1 MGGNSRFTG
10 CTIILPVSICFIHKE
25 LKKMRIV
32 AGEFRSR
39 VISAVEGNN
48 TRPTTD
54 KIKEAIFSRIGP
66 YFEGGSMLDL
76 FGGSGNMSLEAIS
89 RGMEHALISDV
100 SYSAISTIRKNVKM
114 LGVENRVTIWKM
126 DYRQVLEQASR
137 SEQTFD
143 LVYLDPPYKKQQIL
157 WILQYLDAHDMV
169 KEQGDIVCESLK
181 EDEFPEQ
188 VGALHKV
195 KDVTYGI
202 TRITYYRKELT
213 E

>member
-10 CTIILPVSICFIHKE
+10 CTIILPLCICFIHEE

-39 VISAVEGNN
+39 VISAVEGNT

-54 KIKEAIFSRIGP
+54 KIKEAVFSRIVP
-66 YFEGGSMLDL
+66 YFDGGNMREL

-89 RGMEHALISDV
+89 RGMEHALVCDV
-100 SYSAISTIRKNVKM
+100 SHAAVSTIRKNVKT
-114 LGVENRVTIWKM
+114 LDVASRVTIWKM
-126 DYRQVLEQASR
+126 DYRQVLAKASQEQR
-137 SEQTFD
+137 TFD

-157 WILQYLDAHDMV
+157 HILQYLDTHDLV
-169 KEQGDIVCESLK
+169 NELGDIVCESLK
-181 EDEFPEQ
+181 EDEFPDQ

-202 TRITYYRKELT
+202 TRITYYRKECM

>member
-10 CTIILPVSICFIHKE
+10 CTIILPLCICFIHEE

-39 VISAVEGNN
+39 VISAVEGNT

-54 KIKEAIFSRIGP
+54 KIKEAVFSRIGP
-66 YFEGGSMLDL
+66 YFDGGNMLDL

-89 RGMEHALISDV
+89 RGMEHALVCDV
-100 SYSAISTIRKNVKM
+100 SYAAVSTIRKNVKT
-114 LGVENRVTIWKM
+114 LDVASRVTIWKM
-126 DYRQVLEQASR
+126 DYRQVLAKASQEQR
-137 SEQTFD
+137 TFD

-157 WILQYLDAHDMV
+157 HILQYLDTHDLV
-169 KEQGDIVCESLK
+169 NELGDIICESLK
-181 EDEFPEQ
+181 EDEFPDQ

-195 KDVTYGI
+195 KDVTYG
-202 TRITYYRKELT
+202 TYYRKECM

>member
-39 VISAVEGNN
+39 VISAVEGNT

-54 KIKEAIFSRIGP
+54 KIKEAVFSRIGP
-66 YFEGGSMLDL
+66 YFDGGNMLDL

-89 RGMEHALISDV
+89 RGMEHALVCDV
-100 SYSAISTIRKNVKM
+100 SHAAVSTIHKNVKT
-114 LGVENRVTIWKM
+114 LDVASRVTIWKM
-126 DYRQVLEQASR
+126 DYRQVLAKASQEQR
-137 SEQTFD
+137 TFD

-157 WILQYLDAHDMV
+157 HILQYLDTHDLV
-169 KEQGDIVCESLK
+169 NELGDIVCESLK
-181 EDEFPEQ
+181 EDEFPDQ

-202 TRITYYRKELT
+202 TRITYYRKECM

>member
-1 MGGNSRFTG
+1 
-10 CTIILPVSICFIHKE
+10 
-25 LKKMRIV
+25 MRIV

-39 VISAVEGNN
+39 VISAVEGNT

-54 KIKEAIFSRIGP
+54 KIKEAVFSRIGP
-66 YFEGGSMLDL
+66 YFDGGNMLDL

-89 RGMEHALISDV
+89 RGMEHALVCDV
-100 SYSAISTIRKNVKM
+100 SYAAVSTIRKNVKT
-114 LGVENRVTIWKM
+114 LDVASRVTIWKM
-126 DYRQVLEQASR
+126 DYRQVLAKASQEQR
-137 SEQTFD
+137 TFD

-157 WILQYLDAHDMV
+157 HILQYLDTHDLV
-169 KEQGDIVCESLK
+169 NELGDIVCESLK
-181 EDEFPEQ
+181 EDEFPDQ

-202 TRITYYRKELT
+202 TRITYYRKECM

>member
-10 CTIILPVSICFIHKE
+10 CTIILPLCICFIHEE

-39 VISAVEGNN
+39 VISAVEGNT

-54 KIKEAIFSRIGP
+54 NIKEAAFSRIGP
-66 YFEGGSMLDL
+66 YFDGGNMLDL

-89 RGMEHALISDV
+89 RGMEHALVCDV
-100 SYSAISTIRKNVKM
+100 SHAAVSTIHKNVKT
-114 LGVENRVTIWKM
+114 LDVASRVTIWKM
-126 DYRQVLEQASR
+126 DYRQVLAKASQEQR
-137 SEQTFD
+137 TFD

-157 WILQYLDAHDMV
+157 HILQYLDTHDLV
-169 KEQGDIVCESLK
+169 NELGDIVCESLK
-181 EDEFPEQ
+181 EDEFPDQ

-202 TRITYYRKELT
+202 TRITYYRKECM

>member
-1 MGGNSRFTG
+1 M
-10 CTIILPVSICFIHKE
+10 HEE

-39 VISAVEGNN
+39 VISAVEGNT

-54 KIKEAIFSRIGP
+54 KIKEAVFSRIGP
-66 YFEGGSMLDL
+66 YFDGGNMLDL

-89 RGMEHALISDV
+89 RGMEHALVCDV
-100 SYSAISTIRKNVKM
+100 SYAAVSTIRKNVKT
-114 LGVENRVTIWKM
+114 LDVASRVTIWKM
-126 DYRQVLEQASR
+126 DYRQVLAKASQEQR
-137 SEQTFD
+137 TFD

-157 WILQYLDAHDMV
+157 HILQYLDTHDLV
-169 KEQGDIVCESLK
+169 NELGDIICESLK
-181 EDEFPEQ
+181 EDEFPDQ

-202 TRITYYRKELT
+202 TRITYYRKECM

>member
-10 CTIILPVSICFIHKE
+10 CTIILPLCICFIHEE

-39 VISAVEGNN
+39 VISAVEGNT

-54 KIKEAIFSRIGP
+54 KIKEAVFSRIGP
-66 YFEGGSMLDL
+66 YFDGGNMLDL
-76 FGGSGNMSLEAIS
+76 FGGSG
-89 RGMEHALISDV
+89 MEHALVCDV
-100 SYSAISTIRKNVKM
+100 SHAAVSTIHKNVKT
-114 LGVENRVTIWKM
+114 LDVASRVTIWKM
-126 DYRQVLEQASR
+126 DYRQVLAKASQEQR
-137 SEQTFD
+137 TFD

-157 WILQYLDAHDMV
+157 HILQYLDTHDLV
-169 KEQGDIVCESLK
+169 NELGDIVCESLK
-181 EDEFPEQ
+181 EDEFPDQ

-202 TRITYYRKELT
+202 TRITYYRKECM

>member
-1 MGGNSRFTG
+1 
-10 CTIILPVSICFIHKE
+10 
-25 LKKMRIV
+25 MRIV

-39 VISAVEGNN
+39 VISAVEGNT

-54 KIKEAIFSRIGP
+54 KIKEAVFSRIGP
-66 YFEGGSMLDL
+66 YFDGGNMLDL

-89 RGMEHALISDV
+89 RGMEHALVCDV
-100 SYSAISTIRKNVKM
+100 SHAAVSTIRKNVKT
-114 LGVENRVTIWKM
+114 LDVASRVTIWEM
-126 DYRQVLEQASR
+126 DYRQVLAKASQEQR
-137 SEQTFD
+137 TFD

-157 WILQYLDAHDMV
+157 HILQYLDTHDLV
-169 KEQGDIVCESLK
+169 NELGDIVCESLK
-181 EDEFPEQ
+181 EDEFPDQ

-202 TRITYYRKELT
+202 TRITYYRKECM